1 MKSVKVAPEGPRR
14 YEGMFLVESG
24 LASREWDAVEGRL
37 KEMVERGGGKILSA
51 GKWDERKLAYELG
64 SARRGT
70 YWLCYFEG
78 PPDAPGK
85 IRRTAGLS
93 ETVLRCLILAM
104 DVAEEVPQDVTSKR
118 STVALGDDREPR

>member
-1 MKSVKVAPEGPRR
+1 MKTRE
-14 YEGMFLVESG
+14 YEAMFLLDNAAAVADWDGTSG
-24 LASREWDAVEGRL
+24 IVDQLLTKYGAEIVH
-37 KEMVERGGGKILSA
+37 KE
-51 GKWDERKLAYELG
+51 KWDERKLAYELG